1 MSADTRPR
9 IIANLAIS
17 VDGKIDSALFEGG
30 RFSSRRDRERLDA
43 LRARADALVVGA
55 GTMRHENPPLFIRN
69 AEARAAR
76 AAEGRHEHLIVVVIS
91 RSGQIPVD
99 ARFLSEP
106 ARERWIVTPEGV
118 TLDPTLLQ
126 AAQHR
131 ELGHE
136 QVDLERLATR
146 LARAGVETLLVEG
159 GGTTVAAFNAVD
171 LLDELYLTLCPV
183 LIGGKDAPTLCDGPP
198 RALADLRRWQLDS
211 LERFDHELFLRYL
224 RR

>member
-1 MSADTRPR
+1 MSAETRPR

-43 LRARADALVVGA
+43 LRARADALVIGA

-76 AAEGRHEHLIVVVIS
+76 VAEGRHEHLIVVVIS

-118 TLDPTLLQ
+118 TLEPTLLQ

-131 ELGHE
+131 ELGPE
-136 QVDLERLATR
+136 QVDLERLATQ

-159 GGTTVAAFNAVD
+159 GGTTLAAFNAVD